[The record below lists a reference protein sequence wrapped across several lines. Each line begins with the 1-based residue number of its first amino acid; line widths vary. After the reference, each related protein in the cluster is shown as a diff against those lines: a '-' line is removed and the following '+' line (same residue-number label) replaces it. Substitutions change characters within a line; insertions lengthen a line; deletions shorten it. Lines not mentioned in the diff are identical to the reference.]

1 MTSQGPQ
8 TDGRN
13 RSRPG
18 RARTQ
23 ARALLRAVG
32 LMADGQIDL
41 AEAALALSV
50 LSGGEGAL
58 APYRRH
64 LAAIAAAVGRRVA
77 KGGGQAPASLA
88 LEDCLDALR
97 VVLVDRMGYEGDST
111 TYEDLQ
117 NANLARVIDRR
128 RGLPVALGILYIH
141 AARAQ
146 GWDMVGLNFPGHF
159 LIRLDHGGERAIIDP
174 FGGGRTLSVVELRDL
189 IKQTSGTAAEL
200 EPDHYAPV
208 GNRDVLLRLHNN
220 VKLLHMRADRPDL
233 AAEAVEAMLLMAPGQ
248 VALWRESG
256 LLRAQLGHISTAIT
270 AFETFMDLGTRAGTP
285 AQLLHQAATLVQH
298 LRNRLN

>member
-1 MTSQGPQ
+1 MTSQLSP
-8 TDGRN
+8 N
-13 RSRPG
+13 RG
-18 RARTQ
+18 RAGKGQAQ

-32 LMADGQIDL
+32 QMRDEDIDL
-41 AEAALALSV
+41 AETALALAA

-58 APYRRH
+58 SSYRRH
-64 LAAIAAAVGRRVA
+64 LTTLSTAVAAQLAIRPRETLTL
-77 KGGGQAPASLA
+77 GQ
-88 LEDCLDALR
+88 CLDALR
-97 VVLVDRMGYEGDST
+97 GVLVDRMGYEGDSA
-111 TYEDLQ
+111 TYEDPQ

-146 GWDMVGLNFPGHF
+146 GWTMVGLNFPGHF
-159 LIRLDHGGERAIIDP
+159 LIRLEHGGERAIIDP
-174 FGGGRTLSVVELRDL
+174 FGGGRVLSVVDLRDL

-208 GNRDVLLRLHNN
+208 GNRDILLRLHNN
-220 VKLLHMRADRPDL
+220 VKLLHMRGERPDL

-248 VALWRESG
+248 VPLWRESG
-256 LLRAQLGHISTAIT
+256 LLQAQLGHIAAAIA
-270 AFETFMDLGTRAGTP
+270 AFETFLELGARAGTS
-285 AQLLHQAATLVQH
+285 AQLLDQAATLVQH

>member
-1 MTSQGPQ
+1 MTSQGSQ
-8 TDGRN
+8 N
-13 RSRPG
+13 RST
-18 RARTQ
+18 RAGKGQAQ

-32 LMADGQIDL
+32 QMHDEDIDL
-41 AEAALALSV
+41 AETALALAT
-50 LSGGEGAL
+50 LSGGDTSL

-64 LAAIAAAVGRRVA
+64 LTALSAAVAKLTAGR
-77 KGGGQAPASLA
+77 APEA
-88 LEDCLDALR
+88 LMLEECLDALR
-97 VVLVDRMGYEGDST
+97 GALVDRMGYEGDSA

-128 RGLPVALGILYIH
+128 RGLPVALGILYMH

-146 GWDMVGLNFPGHF
+146 GWRMVGLNFPGHF
-159 LIRLDHGGERAIIDP
+159 LIRLDHGGDRAIIDP
-174 FGGGRTLSVVELRDL
+174 FGGGRVLSVVDLRDL
-189 IKQTSGTAAEL
+189 IKQTSGAAAEL

-220 VKLLHMRADRPDL
+220 VKLLHMRGERPDL

-248 VALWRESG
+248 VPLWRESG
-256 LLRAQLGHISTAIT
+256 LLQAQLGHITTAIS
-270 AFETFMDLGTRAGTP
+270 AFETFLDLGARAGTS
-285 AQLLHQAATLVQH
+285 AQLLDQAATLVQH